1 MITRQSAELAKKLA
15 GEFKLVAVVGPRQSG
30 KTTLSRSVFAD
41 KQYVSLEEPDNLQFA
56 REDPRRF
63 LEQYPD
69 GAVIDEAQR
78 CPDLFSY
85 LQGIVD
91 ERKTPGQFILT
102 GSQHFGLM
110 ESITQSLAGRVG
122 FLRLLPFSFGEL
134 QSADKAPDSVELML
148 FKGGYP
154 PLYDQPVVPER
165 WLDAYITTYVER
177 DVRQLINVRDLS
189 TFQLFLRLCAA
200 NVGQMLNASRLGGDV
215 GIDQK
220 TVRAWIGLLEGSF
233 IAFRLQPHFR
243 NFRKRLVKTPKL
255 YFYDPALAA
264 RLLGIES
271 PVQLVTH
278 PQRGALFENW
288 VIVEMLKGRG
298 NRGKADNLFFWR
310 SHIGHEI
317 DVIADRGDLLLP
329 IEIKSGATIASDW
342 FVNLQKWLDL
352 AASVAGKPTL
362 VYGGR
367 VRQSRKGID
376 VLPWNEIE
384 RLTDIV

>member
-1 MITRQSAELAKKLA
+1 MISRQSAKLAKKLA
-15 GEFKLVAVVGPRQSG
+15 REFKVVAVVGPRQAG
-30 KTTLSRSVFAD
+30 KTTLARAVFAD

-63 LEQYPD
+63 FEQYPD

-91 ERKTPGQFILT
+91 ERNTAGQFILT

-110 ESITQSLAGRVG
+110 ETITQSLAGRVG

-134 QSADKAPDSVELML
+134 RSAGCAPDSVESML

-189 TFQLFLRLCAA
+189 AFQLFVRLCAA
-200 NVGQMLNASRLGGDV
+200 NVGQLLNMSRIGADV

-220 TVRAWIGLLEGSF
+220 TVRAWFGLLESSF
-233 IAFRLQPHFR
+233 IAFRLLPHFR
-243 NFRKRLVKTPKL
+243 NFRKR
-255 YFYDPALAA
+255 
-264 RLLGIES
+264 
-271 PVQLVTH
+271 
-278 PQRGALFENW
+278 
-288 VIVEMLKGRG
+288 
-298 NRGKADNLFFWR
+298 FW
-310 SHIGHEI
+310 
-317 DVIADRGDLLLP
+317 
-329 IEIKSGATIASDW
+329 
-342 FVNLQKWLDL
+342 
-352 AASVAGKPTL
+352 
-362 VYGGR
+362 
-367 VRQSRKGID
+367 
-376 VLPWNEIE
+376 
-384 RLTDIV
+384 

>member
-1 MITRQSAELAKKLA
+1 MIPRQSAVLANQLA
-15 GEFKLVAVVGPRQSG
+15 SEFKIVAVVGPRQSG
-30 KTTLSRSVFAD
+30 KTTLARAVFAD
-41 KQYVSLEEPDNLQFA
+41 KAYVSLEEPDNLQFA
-56 REDPRRF
+56 SDDPRRF
-63 LEQYPD
+63 LGRYPD

-91 ERKTPGQFILT
+91 ERNTAGQFILT

-122 FLRLLPFSFGEL
+122 FLRLLPFSLKEL
-134 QSADKAPDSVELML
+134 QSAECAPDSVESML

-177 DVRQLINVRDLS
+177 DVRQLINVRNLS
-189 TFQLFLRLCAA
+189 AFQLFLRLCAA
-200 NVGQMLNASRLGGDV
+200 NVGQMLNTSRLGADI

-220 TVRAWIGLLEGSF
+220 TVRAWVGLLESSF

-255 YFYDPALAA
+255 YFYDAALAA

-271 PVQLVTH
+271 PRQLVTH

-288 VIVEMLKGRG
+288 VIAELLKGRG
-298 NRGKADNLFFWR
+298 ARGKADNLFFWR
-310 SHIGHEI
+310 SHKGHEI
-317 DVIADRGDLLLP
+317 DVIADRGDALLP
-329 IEIKSGATIASDW
+329 IEVKSGATVASDW
-342 FVNLQKWLDL
+342 LMGLQQWLDL
-352 AASVAGKPTL
+352 AGSTAGKPTL
-362 VYGGR
+362 VYGGQE
-367 VRQSRKGID
+367 RQSRSGVD
-376 VLPWNEIE
+376 VLPWQEIGSLADE
-384 RLTDIV
+384 V

>member
-1 MITRQSAELAKKLA
+1 VINRQSADLAQQLA
-15 GEFKLVAVVGPRQSG
+15 REFKIVAVVGPRQSG
-30 KTTLSRSVFAD
+30 KTTLARAVFST
-41 KQYVSLEEPDNLQFA
+41 KRYVGLEEPDNLQFA

-63 LEQYPD
+63 LDQYPK

-91 ERKTPGQFILT
+91 ERSNSGQFILT

-122 FLRLLPFSFGEL
+122 FLRLLPFSLNEL
-134 QSADKAPDSVELML
+134 QSANCAPGSVDLML

-189 TFQLFLRLCAA
+189 AFQLFMRLCAA

-220 TVRAWIGLLEGSF
+220 TVRAWIGLLESSF

-255 YFYDPALAA
+255 YFYDTALAA

-271 PVQLVTH
+271 PEQLVTH
-278 PQRGALFENW
+278 PLRGALFENW
-288 VIVEMLKGRG
+288 VVAELLKGRG
-298 NRGKADNLFFWR
+298 ARGKSDNLFFWR

-317 DVIADRGDLLLP
+317 DVLADRGDLLLP
-329 IEIKSGATIASDW
+329 IEIKAGTTIASDW
-342 FVNLQKWLDL
+342 FAGLQKWLDL
-352 AASVAGKPTL
+352 AGSVAGQPTL

-367 VRQSRKGID
+367 ARQSRRGIN
-376 VLPWNEIE
+376 VLPWNEIDCLANE
-384 RLTDIV
+384 V

>member
-1 MITRQSAELAKKLA
+1 MITRQSAELAKQLA

-30 KTTLSRSVFAD
+30 KTTLARAVFAN
-41 KQYVSLEEPDNLQFA
+41 KRYVSLEEPDNLQFA
-56 REDPRRF
+56 REDPRGF
-63 LEQYPD
+63 LAQHPD

-91 ERKTPGQFILT
+91 ERNIPGQFILT

-122 FLRLLPFSFGEL
+122 FLRLLPFSLKEL
-134 QSADKAPDSVELML
+134 QRARLAPDSVELML

-165 WLDAYITTYVER
+165 WLDAYTTTYVER

-189 TFQLFLRLCAA
+189 AFQLFLRLCAA

-220 TVRAWIGLLEGSF
+220 TVRAWIGLLESSF

-255 YFYDPALAA
+255 YFYDPALAT

-271 PVQLVTH
+271 PEQLVTH
-278 PQRGALFENW
+278 AQRGALFENW
-288 VIVEMLKGRG
+288 VITELLKGRG
-298 NRGKADNLFFWR
+298 ARGKGDNLFFWR

-317 DVIADRGDLLLP
+317 DIIADRGDLLVP
-329 IEIKSGATIASDW
+329 VEIKSGATIASDW
-342 FVNLQKWLDL
+342 FDSLQKWLDL
-352 AASVAGKPTL
+352 AGSVAGNPTL

-367 VRQSRKGID
+367 GRQSRKGID

-384 RLTDIV
+384 HLADIV